1 MTKLPLV
8 SIIISTFNRQSF
20 IAESIDSS
28 LDQDYGNIEI
38 IITDNASSDDTV
50 KIVKEY
56 VKRDSRVKLFA
67 RKKSGP
73 VNWKAGL
80 SFTSG
85 QYIKILWSDDLM
97 SYSFIT
103 KAMNLFNNYNNL
115 AFVYSSVKI
124 GETPN
129 CIWK

>member
-8 SIIISTFNRQSF
+8 SIIIPTFNRQSF

-56 VKRDSRVKLFA
+56 VKRDSRVKLFCQLIISTE
-67 RKKSGP
+67 R
-73 VNWKAGL
+73 
-80 SFTSG
+80 
-85 QYIKILWSDDLM
+85 
-97 SYSFIT
+97 
-103 KAMNLFNNYNNL
+103 
-115 AFVYSSVKI
+115 
-124 GETPN
+124 
-129 CIWK
+129 

>member
-8 SIIISTFNRQSF
+8 SIIIPTFNRQSF

-56 VKRDSRVKLFA
+56 VKRDSRVKLFCQ
-67 RKKSGP
+67 KKNLGP
-73 VNWKAGL
+73 VLNWKAE
-80 SFTSG
+80 
-85 QYIKILWSDDLM
+85 
-97 SYSFIT
+97 
-103 KAMNLFNNYNNL
+103 
-115 AFVYSSVKI
+115 VKFCVWTI
-124 GETPN
+124 Y
-129 CIWK
+129 